1 MHNQE
6 LLHIRAPQAGDG
18 AGLAQS
24 WLDAGIYYSQLAPDF
39 FQVPEEDGLA
49 AWFEDGLLKTPS
61 DELFLVAEFYGQA
74 VGFIEAAIEPP
85 LPTAA
90 QQFVRNLAY
99 SRLSIHALVV
109 QRAYWRHGIG
119 KQLLTAAEEWGRS
132 RGASIALLDTFI
144 ESPISVPFYEQRM
157 GYQRRSILFQKL
169 LG

>member
-1 MHNQE
+1 MYTHE
-6 LLHIRAPQAGDG
+6 LLYIRPPRAGDG

-24 WLDAGIYYSQLAPDF
+24 WLDAGIYYSQLAPEL
-39 FQVPEEDGLA
+39 FQIPEEEGLA
-49 AWFEDGLLKTPS
+49 ASFEEGLLKTPS
-61 DELFLVAEFYGQA
+61 DELFLVAEYSGQA

-90 QQFVRNLAY
+90 RQFVRDLAV
-99 SRLSIHALVV
+99 SRLNIHALVV

-119 KQLLTAAEEWGRS
+119 RQLLTAAEEWGRNG
-132 RGASIALLDTFI
+132 GARIALLDTFS

-157 GYQRRSILFQKL
+157 GYRRRSIHYHKL